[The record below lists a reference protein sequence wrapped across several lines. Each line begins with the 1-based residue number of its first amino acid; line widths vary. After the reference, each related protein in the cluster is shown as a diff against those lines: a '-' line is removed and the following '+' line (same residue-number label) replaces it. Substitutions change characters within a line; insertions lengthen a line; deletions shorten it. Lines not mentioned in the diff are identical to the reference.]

1 MFRTGLLFINLYV
14 YRAISA
20 ATLVIPIVDTGSNL
34 IKFSKARWQRLKH
47 HFTESF
53 AGELLPRNHVQAN
66 DYVDELRDQRRRSA
80 YRYIFVLSAV
90 ILLPFVANNF
100 YMQDVVPAVAA
111 LLLLLVLMVNILLL
125 SLHREAFLSPSMV
138 IGTSLA
144 LVMLSLYQGQSY
156 AVYPLFPLVLAVPI
170 LFNTRW
176 AIAVGLLS
184 GLVAAP
190 AVLTLYDSPTAV
202 SIGISMV
209 LTWLI
214 SAWLVFAMTEQSH
227 RLKGMAITDSLTGA
241 FNRRYLEL
249 QAARALQ
256 DWERHRRSVS
266 LLLLDIDHFKK
277 INDEF
282 GHSVGDKALKQLVS
296 LIKERIRGVDT
307 LCRFGGEEFVLLL
320 SETTAVQAKIVANQ
334 LRRAVQN
341 AQVLPSGSMTISL
354 GVCDVRQVPDLETW
368 FRLADEALY
377 AAKDLGRNR
386 VELAVL
392 PHTLVAPPEA
402 AIKKSSTGR

>member
-1 MFRTGLLFINLYV
+1 MGLRTISGTISVSPLF
-14 YRAISA
+14 
-20 ATLVIPIVDTGSNL
+20 DTDGNL
-34 IKFSKARWQRLKH
+34 IDSSKARWRQLKR

-53 AGELLPRNHVQAN
+53 TGDVLLRHRVRTG
-66 DYVDELRDQRRRSA
+66 DYLDESHDKRLRSA
-80 YRYIFVLSAV
+80 YRYIFILSAV
-90 ILLPFVANNF
+90 ILLPIVANNF
-100 YMQDVVPAVAA
+100 YTHQWVLAVAT
-111 LLLLLVLMVNILLL
+111 LLLLLALTVNILLL
-125 SLHREAFLSPSMV
+125 SLHRESFLSPAMV
-138 IGTSLA
+138 IAMSIA
-144 LVMLSLYQGQSY
+144 LVMLSLYQGQGYSLY
-156 AVYPLFPLVLAVPI
+156 LLFPLLVSVPI
-170 LFNTRW
+170 LFNARW
-176 AIAVGLLS
+176 AIIVGVCS

-190 AVLTLYDSPTAV
+190 VVFSKYDPTTAA

-209 LTWLI
+209 LTWLV
-214 SAWLVFAMTEQSH
+214 SAWLVYAMTEQSL

-282 GHSVGDKALKQLVS
+282 GHSVGDAALKHLVS

-307 LCRFGGEEFVLLL
+307 LCRYGGEEFVLLL

-334 LRRAVQN
+334 LRRAVES

-354 GVCDVRQVPDLETW
+354 GVCDVRQARNLENW
-368 FRLADEALY
+368 FRMADEALY
-377 AAKDLGRNR
+377 CAKDLGRNR
-386 VELAVL
+386 VELAEV
-392 PHTLVAPPEA
+392 PPA
-402 AIKKSSTGR
+402 AAVVTRKTSTGR

>member
-1 MFRTGLLFINLYV
+1 MD
-14 YRAISA
+14 SK
-20 ATLVIPIVDTGSNL
+20 L
-34 IKFSKARWQRLKH
+34 IDSSKARWRRLKR

-53 AGELLPRNHVQAN
+53 TGELLPRHRAH
-66 DYVDELRDQRRRSA
+66 DDTYVDEARNQRQRSA
-80 YRYIFVLSAV
+80 YRYIFILTAV
-90 ILLPFVANNF
+90 IMLPIVVNNF
-100 YMQDVVPAVAA
+100 YTEQLVPAAA
-111 LLLLLVLMVNILLL
+111 TLLLLLALAVNIVLLT
-125 SLHREAFLSPSMV
+125 LHRESFLSPAMV
-138 IGTSLA
+138 VAANIG
-144 LVMLSLYQGQSY
+144 LVMLSLYRGQDYSLY
-156 AVYPLFPLVLAVPI
+156 LLFPLLVSVPI

-176 AIAVGLLS
+176 AIIVGVLS

-190 AVLTLYDSPTAV
+190 AVFTQYDPTTAA

-214 SAWLVFAMTEQSH
+214 SAWLVYAMSEQSL

-282 GHSVGDKALKQLVS
+282 GHSVGDAALKHLVS
-296 LIKERIRGVDT
+296 LIKERIRGVDI

-320 SETTAVQAKIVANQ
+320 SETTALQAKIVANQ
-334 LRRAVQN
+334 LRRAVEG
-341 AQVLPSGSMTISL
+341 AQVLPQGRMTISL
-354 GVCDVRQVPDLETW
+354 GICDVRQVTDLETW
-368 FRLADEALY
+368 FRKADEALY
-377 AAKDLGRNR
+377 CAKDLGRNR
-386 VELAVL
+386 VELAET
-392 PHTLVAPPEA
+392 PIVAA
-402 AIKKSSTGR
+402 VSGITATGR